1 MEKDSYNT
9 STTSKPSTVTSAPS
23 EPPTLTSTTSEQP
36 PTVVNLFLFTA
47 CKQGDLHT
55 LKIHLNSLSSSE
67 ICLIRDEN
75 KASLLHY
82 ASRYGHLNILKYF
95 IEIKQIDISQLRTEH
110 GATCA
115 HDAAVCDQMEI
126 LKYIFHH
133 NNQNSSE
140 KLRWTVRDEQGNTP
154 LHLGK

>member
-1 MEKDSYNT
+1 
-9 STTSKPSTVTSAPS
+9 
-23 EPPTLTSTTSEQP
+23 
-36 PTVVNLFLFTA
+36 LFNA
-47 CKQGDLHT
+47 CEQGDLHT
-55 LKIHLNSLSSSE
+55 LQVHLNSLSSSE
-67 ICLIRDEN
+67 ISLIRDEN

-95 IEIKQIDISQLRTEH
+95 IETKHIDISQLRTSH
-110 GATCA
+110 SATCA

-133 NNQNSSE
+133 NKGNISE

-154 LHLGK
+154 LQLGRNPFQ